1 MKKIE
6 MGGTYKTVGVTG
18 WKFDRR
24 VSRAPDE
31 GTVRIEEEKMNK
43 KEKQKLADIVA
54 EVVAKTNGK
63 TITGCNF
70 VGVQYDAKAV
80 NAIETI
86 ATGLV
91 ETAKALGALAQVLK
105 ASNVELQALLRI
117 DG

>member
-1 MKKIE
+1 
-6 MGGTYKTVGVTG
+6 
-18 WKFDRR
+18 
-24 VSRAPDE
+24 
-31 GTVRIEEEKMNK
+31 MNK
-43 KEKQKLADIVA
+43 QEKKRLAEIVA

-86 ATGLV
+86 ANGLV
-91 ETAKALGALAQVLK
+91 ENAKALGALAQVLK
-105 ASNVELQALLRI
+105 ASNVEIGAMLRI

>member
-1 MKKIE
+1 M
-6 MGGTYKTVGVTG
+6 
-18 WKFDRR
+18 D
-24 VSRAPDE
+24 
-31 GTVRIEEEKMNK
+31 K
-43 KEKQKLADIVA
+43 KEKQKLAEIVA

-86 ATGLV
+86 AAGLV
-91 ETAKALGALAQVLK
+91 ENAKALGSLAQIFK
-105 ASNVELQALLRI
+105 ASNVEIAAMLRI

>member
-1 MKKIE
+1 
-6 MGGTYKTVGVTG
+6 
-18 WKFDRR
+18 
-24 VSRAPDE
+24 
-31 GTVRIEEEKMNK
+31 MNK
-43 KEKQKLADIVA
+43 KEKQKLEEIVA

-80 NAIETI
+80 NAIEII

-91 ETAKALGALAQVLK
+91 ENAKALYSLSQVLK
-105 ASNVELQALLRI
+105 ASNVEIAAMLRI

>member
-1 MKKIE
+1 
-6 MGGTYKTVGVTG
+6 
-18 WKFDRR
+18 
-24 VSRAPDE
+24 
-31 GTVRIEEEKMNK
+31 MNK
-43 KEKQKLADIVA
+43 QEKKRLAEIVA

-86 ATGLV
+86 ANGLV
-91 ETAKALGALAQVLK
+91 ENAKALGAMAQVLK
-105 ASNVELQALLRI
+105 ASNVEIGAMLRI